1 MKKVKNLNI
10 HNSKP
15 VYPVF
20 TGEMKKDYT
29 VLIPNMLPVHFN
41 LIAKIM
47 RNYGYNVRLLETT
60 GRQIVDAGLKNVH
73 NDTCYPALLVIG
85 QFIDA
90 IESGKYDI
98 DKLALMLTQTGGGC
112 RASNYIHL
120 LRKALEK
127 KGYGHIPVLSLNFS
141 GLDKKYSFKFT
152 IPMAFQLI
160 YSLLLGDLIMLL
172 YNQCKPYEIIENKSD
187 EMQERALKICSDL
200 FKKGAFVSYRKI
212 KETYRIIL
220 ELFNSIER
228 RKENKTKVGI
238 VGEIYVKYSPLGNND
253 LENFLRSVG
262 AEVVVPG
269 LLDFGMY
276 CLTNSIIDRQLYGGK
291 FIKANTYSIAYKW
304 ALKKQSDVIEMIK
317 EYSSFNPPVSFDMT
331 FEGVK
336 DFISPGVKM
345 GEGWLLTAEMVELI
359 HSGVENIVCT
369 QPFGCLPNH
378 IVGKGMVRK
387 IKEENPNANIV
398 AIDYDPGATKINQ
411 ENRIKLMLS
420 VAKRN
425 ADNNTAGSV
434 EKGVKIPEKPV
445 PKISVNG

>member
-1 MKKVKNLNI
+1 MENTKKLNI
-10 HNSKP
+10 HKP
-15 VYPVF
+15 ESLYTVF
-20 TGEMKKDYT
+20 TDKMKKDYT
-29 VLIPNMLPVHFN
+29 ILIPNMLPVHFKF
-41 LIAKIM
+41 IAKIM
-47 RNYGYNVRLLETT
+47 GNYGYNVKLLETT
-60 GRQIVDAGLKNVH
+60 GREIVDAGLKYVH

-90 IESGKYDI
+90 IESGAYDI
-98 DKLALMLTQTGGGC
+98 NKVALMITQTGGGC
-112 RASNYIHL
+112 RASNYIYL

-141 GLDKKYSFKFT
+141 GLDKEYSFKFT
-152 IPMAFQLI
+152 IPMAFQLF
-160 YSLLLGDLIMLL
+160 YSIMLGDLIMLL

-187 EMQERALKICSDL
+187 EMQEKAFNICSDL
-200 FKKGAFVSYRKI
+200 FKKGALVSYKKI
-212 KETYRIIL
+212 KRTYKTIL
-220 ELFNSIER
+220 ELFSSVER

-269 LLDFGMY
+269 LLDFCMY
-276 CLTNSIIDRQLYGGK
+276 CVTNSIIDRQLYGGK
-291 FIKANTYSIAYKW
+291 LIKATVYSMVYNW
-304 ALKKQSDVIEMIK
+304 LLKKQSDLIAAIK
-317 EYSSFNPPVSFDMT
+317 KYSNFNPPVKFSETLESVRDY
-331 FEGVK
+331 
-336 DFISPGVKM
+336 ISTGVKM

-359 HSGVENIVCT
+359 NSGVENIVCT

-378 IVGKGMVRK
+378 IVGKGMARK

-411 ENRIKLMLS
+411 ENRIKLMMS

-425 ADNNTAGSV
+425 ADNT
-434 EKGVKIPEKPV
+434 EDKKGVKIAEKPI
-445 PKISVNG
+445 PKVSVNV

>member
-1 MKKVKNLNI
+1 
-10 HNSKP
+10 
-15 VYPVF
+15 
-20 TGEMKKDYT
+20 
-29 VLIPNMLPVHFN
+29 
-41 LIAKIM
+41 
-47 RNYGYNVRLLETT
+47 
-60 GRQIVDAGLKNVH
+60 
-73 NDTCYPALLVIG
+73 
-85 QFIDA
+85 
-90 IESGKYDI
+90 
-98 DKLALMLTQTGGGC
+98 
-112 RASNYIHL
+112 
-120 LRKALEK
+120 
-127 KGYGHIPVLSLNFS
+127 
-141 GLDKKYSFKFT
+141 
-152 IPMAFQLI
+152 
-160 YSLLLGDLIMLL
+160 LLGDLIMLL